1 MVAVF
6 SEISTCHSEQHDL
19 KIIHIFINTQQIFMF
34 NVSILMIFLWEIWLK
49 KPFHDG
55 DGDDDDDPCKNALTA
70 PEPLLASAHSFSN
83 ISTILVLKN
92 T

>member
-1 MVAVF
+1 M
-6 SEISTCHSEQHDL
+6 CL
-19 KIIHIFINTQQIFMF
+19 KPFVKMCIFVVIQIFWSLRKIE
-34 NVSILMIFLWEIWLK
+34 NNN
-49 KPFHDG
+49 DG
-55 DGDDDDDPCKNALTA
+55 DGDGDGDGDDDPCKNALTA